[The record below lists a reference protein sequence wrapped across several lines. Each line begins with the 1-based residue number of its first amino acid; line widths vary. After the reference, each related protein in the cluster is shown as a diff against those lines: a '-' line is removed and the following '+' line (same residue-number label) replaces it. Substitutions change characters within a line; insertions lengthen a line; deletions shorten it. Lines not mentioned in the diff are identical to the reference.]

1 MKKEIPKLITFKVFL
16 KVLNSLKNLEH
27 KTKKFHRR
35 VCLYGYI
42 LGKVTKKKES
52 SWNLLNLVLSGV
64 KRMC

>member
-42 LGKVTKKKES
+42 LGKVI
-52 SWNLLNLVLSGV
+52 
-64 KRMC
+64 